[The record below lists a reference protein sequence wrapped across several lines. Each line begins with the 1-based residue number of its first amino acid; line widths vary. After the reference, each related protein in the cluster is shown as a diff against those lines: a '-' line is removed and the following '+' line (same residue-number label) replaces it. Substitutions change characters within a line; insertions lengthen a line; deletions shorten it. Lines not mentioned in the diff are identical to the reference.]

1 MSEVPQV
8 LQDRLEVL
16 PLTKQRLLNV
26 GGRFGEVTVST
37 VVRTVTLLLE
47 RADEWLV
54 AVDARRQER
63 RL

>member
-37 VVRTVTLLLE
+37 VVHTVTLLLE